1 MWLGAMVAWSWPEF
15 AVYGIKDLP
24 NKETK
29 ILIKM
34 FHIIMPLVLCF

>member
-15 AVYGIKDLP
+15 AIYGIKGLP